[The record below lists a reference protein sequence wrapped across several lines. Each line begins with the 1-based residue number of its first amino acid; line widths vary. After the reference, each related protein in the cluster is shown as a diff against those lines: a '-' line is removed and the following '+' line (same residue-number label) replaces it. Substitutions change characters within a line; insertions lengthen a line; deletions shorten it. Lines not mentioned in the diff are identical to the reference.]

1 MDDERKTEDNSA
13 TVKIPI
19 EVSAR
24 HVHLSQSDLEVLFG
38 KDFQLDKV
46 RNLSQ
51 PSEFLS
57 TSRLTIMG
65 ERGKIDNV
73 AVLGPL
79 RKNSQVEISLTDARN
94 LGLTPPI
101 RLSGDL
107 ENSGTCKLV
116 GPVGELELESGVII
130 ARRHLHI
137 NPSQAKKLGIENGD
151 FISVETK
158 KCLRPIIFKDVL
170 VRVGDNFNLSMHID
184 TDEGNAASLTP
195 DSYGEK
201 IDI

>member
-1 MDDERKTEDNSA
+1 MENC
-13 TVKIPI
+13 KIPI

-51 PSEFLS
+51 PNEFLS
-57 TSRLTIMG
+57 TSRLTIVG
-65 ERGKIDNV
+65 EKGKIDGV
-73 AVLGPL
+73 AILGPL
-79 RKNSQVEISLTDARN
+79 RKNSQVEISLTDARK

-101 RLSGDL
+101 RISGDL
-107 ENSGTCKLV
+107 ENSGACKLI
-116 GPVGELELESGVII
+116 GPAGELELKTGVII

-137 NPSQAKKLGIENGD
+137 NPSQAKKLGVENGD
-151 FISVETK
+151 FISIEAK

-170 VRVGDNFNLSMHID
+170 VRIDEKYVLSMHID

-195 DSYGEK
+195 DSYGEVVNL
-201 IDI
+201 